1 MKMILAVVAFA
12 TLVATPLFAKSQN
25 NEGSPAS
32 AIHLKQK
39 KQPGV
44 GYRDLYLSARKS
56 NQPTSNPDPTE
67 QGLCST
73 APSFCPDYHGSNG
86 G

>member
-1 MKMILAVVAFA
+1 VKIILAGVAFA
-12 TLVATPLFAKSQN
+12 TLMISPLFAQPQTTERPPHSRVYP
-25 NEGSPAS
+25 E
-32 AIHLKQK
+32 QK
-39 KQPGV
+39 KQLRATYG
-44 GYRDLYLSARKS
+44 GLDAWDS
-56 NQPTSNPDPTE
+56 NRPTFNPAPMK